1 MKTHAGIRLFIGT
14 DNEGGNV
21 FWPPRGDYAS
31 FPGNMA
37 LAAAIEGA
45 DEQLAVEQ
53 GKLMA
58 RICARCISI
67 PTLPRWWM
75 STPTRSTR

>member
-21 FWPPRGDYAS
+21 FRLPRGDYAS

-45 DEQLAVEQ
+45 RMNSSPLNRA
-53 GKLMA
+53 
-58 RICARCISI
+58 S
-67 PTLPRWWM
+67 
-75 STPTRSTR
+75 